1 MVGTVKKKLCPT
13 GNGTEFSDNQA
24 VLIDRIMIENI
35 ILLKLGR
42 VIYKIIVYGIITNY
56 NIRIIDNGIQIN
68 SLIII
73 VRGNVFVF
81 IVITSFCM
89 FSILISC
96 DGNGHN

>member
-56 NIRIIDNGIQIN
+56 NIRIIDNGIQIRKRSQLSWATN
-68 SLIII
+68 LTIALSY
-73 VRGNVFVF
+73 
-81 IVITSFCM
+81 
-89 FSILISC
+89 
-96 DGNGHN
+96 